1 MIENAELVPLSP
13 TLSCYAPNPK
23 EAQFIYKE
31 IFQDHC
37 YDIPNLLPPPTSSFR
52 ASEPSSGPFI
62 IDAGANIG
70 FFTLYMKQKY
80 PASKILAFEPAP
92 QLFELL
98 CRNLELNNIPFV
110 NGDHPHEGNADN
122 NSVEL
127 FPVGLS
133 ARESEEKL
141 TYYPTL
147 PSNSTLKPEEKVLL
161 HLEAVKRSGQEMA
174 DHWFGGSY
182 EVDVK
187 LQRLSY
193 FLNNSSKSGKVIDLL
208 KVDVEGAELDVLKG
222 LDNDHWSLIR
232 NIVLETMEKSGIRAE
247 IEELLRV
254 KGFEFTIEGAPW
266 APEEFYT
273 IKAHRDVPCI

>member
-1 MIENAELVPLSP
+1 MTENPELVTLKN

-31 IFQDHC
+31 IFEDHC
-37 YDIPNLLPPPTSSFR
+37 YDIPNLVPSS
-52 ASEPSSGPFI
+52 ASEFSEPFI

-70 FFTLYMKQKY
+70 LFTLYMKQKY

-98 CRNLELNNIPFV
+98 SRNLALNNISFANGIYPHDGSVDV
-110 NGDHPHEGNADN
+110 NTG
-122 NSVEL
+122 VEV

-133 ARESEEKL
+133 STKSEEKL

-147 PSNSTLKPEEKVLL
+147 PSNSTLKPAEKVLL
-161 HLEAVKRSGQEMA
+161 HRKAVERSGQEMA
-174 DHWFGGSY
+174 DHWFGGSF
-182 EVDVK
+182 EVDVH

-193 FLNNSSKSGKVIDLL
+193 FLTNNNSKNGARVIDLL
-208 KVDVEGAELDVLKG
+208 KIDVEGAELDVLKG
-222 LDNDHWSLIR
+222 LDDDHWLLIR

-247 IEELLRV
+247 IEGLLRA
-254 KGFEFTIEGAPW
+254 KGFEITIEGAPW

-273 IKAHRDVPCI
+273 IKAHREVSST

>member
-1 MIENAELVPLSP
+1 MTENAELVPLSNN
-13 TLSCYAPNPK
+13 LSCYAPNPK

-31 IFQDHC
+31 IFEDHC
-37 YDIPNLLPPPTSSFR
+37 YDIPNLHTRPSD
-52 ASEPSSGPFI
+52 ASEPSSSPFI

-70 FFTLYMKQKY
+70 LFTLYMKQKY

-98 CRNLELNNIPFV
+98 CRNLALNSIPFV
-110 NGDHPHEGNADN
+110 KGDDPHDRSVDDINA
-122 NSVEL
+122 VEV
-127 FPVGLS
+127 FAVGLS
-133 ARESEEKL
+133 VKESEEKL

-161 HLEAVKRSGQEMA
+161 YREAVRRSGQEMA

-187 LQRLSY
+187 LQRLSHY
-193 FLNNSSKSGKVIDLL
+193 LNSNKNGKRVVDLL
-208 KVDVEGAELDVLKG
+208 KIDVEGAELDVLRG
-222 LDNDHWSLIR
+222 LDDDHWALIQ

-247 IEELLRV
+247 IEELLTR
-254 KGFEFTIEGAPW
+254 KGFEFTMEGALW
-266 APEEFYT
+266 APEEFNT
-273 IKAHRDVPCI
+273 IRAHRRCF

>member
-1 MIENAELVPLSP
+1 MTENAELVPLSNN
-13 TLSCYAPNPK
+13 LSCYAPNPK

-31 IFQDHC
+31 IFEDHC
-37 YDIPNLLPPPTSSFR
+37 YDIPNLVPRPSD

-70 FFTLYMKQKY
+70 LFTLYMKQKY

-92 QLFELL
+92 QLFDLL
-98 CRNLELNNIPFV
+98 CRNLALSNIPFV
-110 NGDHPHEGNADN
+110 KGDDQHDGIVDDKA
-122 NSVEL
+122 VEV
-127 FPVGLS
+127 FSMGLS
-133 ARESEEKL
+133 VKESEEKL

-161 HLEAVKRSGQEMA
+161 YREAVRRSGQGMA

-187 LQRLSY
+187 LQRLSHY
-193 FLNNSSKSGKVIDLL
+193 LNGNKNGKRVVDLL
-208 KVDVEGAELDVLKG
+208 KIDVEGAELDVLRG
-222 LDNDHWSLIR
+222 LDDDHWALIQ

-247 IEELLRV
+247 IEELLKQ
-254 KGFEFTIEGAPW
+254 KGFEFMIEGAPW

-273 IKAHRDVPCI
+273 IRAHRDVSNI

>member
-1 MIENAELVPLSP
+1 MTENAELVALSN

-23 EAQFIYKE
+23 EAEFIYKE
-31 IFQDHC
+31 IFEDHC
-37 YDIPNLLPPPTSSFR
+37 YDIPNLFPAPR
-52 ASEPSSGPFI
+52 SESSGPFI

-70 FFTLYMKQKY
+70 LFTLYMKQKY
-80 PASKILAFEPAP
+80 PTSKILAFEPAP
-92 QLFELL
+92 QLYRLL
-98 CRNLELNNIPFV
+98 CRNLELNSIPFV
-110 NGDHPHEGNADN
+110 ENSSHPHGVVN

-133 ARESEEKL
+133 TKESEEKL

-161 HLEAVKRSGQEMA
+161 HREAVKRSGQDMA

-187 LQRLSY
+187 LQRLGHY
-193 FLNNSSKSGKVIDLL
+193 LNNNSKEHRFIDLL

-222 LDNDHWSLIR
+222 LDDGHWALIR

-247 IEELLRV
+247 IEELLKQ
-254 KGFEFTIEGAPW
+254 KGFVFTIEGAPW
-266 APEEFYT
+266 APEDFYT
-273 IKAHRDVPCI
+273 IKAYREVHST

>member
-1 MIENAELVPLSP
+1 MTENAELVTLSN

-31 IFQDHC
+31 IFEDHC
-37 YDIPNLLPPPTSSFR
+37 YDIPNLLHPPSD
-52 ASEPSSGPFI
+52 ASKSSSGPFI

-70 FFTLYMKQKY
+70 LFTLYMKQKY

-98 CRNLELNNIPFV
+98 CRNLDLNKISFI
-110 NGDHPHEGNADN
+110 NGSHLHDGTDN
-122 NSVEL
+122 DVEA

-133 ARESEEKL
+133 IKESEEKL

-147 PSNSTLKPEEKVLL
+147 PSNSTLKPEEKFLL
-161 HLEAVKRSGQEMA
+161 HREAVKRSGQEMA

-187 LQRLSY
+187 LQRLGHY
-193 FLNNSSKSGKVIDLL
+193 LNNDTKENRVIDLL
-208 KVDVEGAELDVLKG
+208 KIDVEGAELDVLKG
-222 LDNDHWSLIR
+222 LDDEHWPLIR

-247 IEELLRV
+247 IEELLKQ
-254 KGFEFTIEGAPW
+254 KGFELTIEGAPW

-273 IKAHRDVPCI
+273 IRAHREVYST

>member
-1 MIENAELVPLSP
+1 MTENAELVPLSNS
-13 TLSCYAPNPK
+13 LSCYAPNPK

-31 IFQDHC
+31 IFEDHC
-37 YDIPNLLPPPTSSFR
+37 YDIPNLLHHPSD
-52 ASEPSSGPFI
+52 ALEPSSGPFI

-70 FFTLYMKQKY
+70 LFTLYMKQKY
-80 PASKILAFEPAP
+80 HDSKILAFEPAP
-92 QLFELL
+92 QLFEIL
-98 CRNLELNNIPFV
+98 CRNLKLKNIPFAK
-110 NGDHPHEGNADN
+110 GDDLHDGNVDDN
-122 NSVEL
+122 AVEV

-133 ARESEEKL
+133 MKENEEKL

-161 HLEAVKRSGQEMA
+161 HREAVKRSGQEMA

-193 FLNNSSKSGKVIDLL
+193 FLNNNKNGKRVIDLL
-208 KVDVEGAELDVLKG
+208 KVDVEGAELDVLRG
-222 LDNDHWSLIR
+222 LDDDHWPLIQ

-247 IEELLRV
+247 IEELLKE
-254 KGFEFTIEGAPW
+254 KGFEFTVERAPW

-273 IKAHRDVPCI
+273 IKAHRDVSII

>member
-1 MIENAELVPLSP
+1 MTENAELVPLSNN
-13 TLSCYAPNPK
+13 LSCYAPNPK

-31 IFQDHC
+31 IFEDHC
-37 YDIPNLLPPPTSSFR
+37 YDIPNLHTRPSD

-70 FFTLYMKQKY
+70 LFTLYMKQKY

-98 CRNLELNNIPFV
+98 CRNLALNSIPFV
-110 NGDHPHEGNADN
+110 KRDDPHGR
-122 NSVEL
+122 SVDDIKAVEV
-127 FPVGLS
+127 FAVGLS
-133 ARESEEKL
+133 VKESEEKL

-147 PSNSTLKPEEKVLL
+147 PSNSTLKPEEKVILYR
-161 HLEAVKRSGQEMA
+161 EAARRSGQEMA

-187 LQRLSY
+187 LQRLSHY
-193 FLNNSSKSGKVIDLL
+193 LNSNKNGKRVVDLL
-208 KVDVEGAELDVLKG
+208 KIDVEGAELDVLRG
-222 LDNDHWSLIR
+222 LDDDYWALIQ

-247 IEELLRV
+247 IEELLTR

-266 APEEFYT
+266 APEEFNT
-273 IKAHRDVPCI
+273 IRAHRRCF